1 MHRRAILHSDINCC
15 YAQIECQ
22 AHPDLRGRPVV
33 VGGDESAR
41 HGIVLAKNMLAK
53 RRGIKTAETLRDA
66 RRKCPGLV
74 VVPPD
79 YRLYLHVSSLARR
92 IYYDY
97 TDLVE
102 PFGPDEAWLD
112 VTGSTRCLGLT
123 PHQIAC
129 EISERMKA
137 ELGITVSVGVS
148 WNKIFAKFGSDYEKP
163 DAVTLVTPENYRD
176 LVWKAPVGEL
186 LYVGAATE
194 AKLRASGIATIGD
207 LAHAGDYYL
216 KSRLGKM
223 GFVLRDFAR
232 GEDATEVKPLDLA
245 SCDVARDVKSYGN
258 GITFPRDIADMR
270 TAKAVV
276 WMLAESVA
284 QRMREGRARCRMVSV
299 GFRRAGDLS
308 GFTRQ
313 APTALPT
320 NITAEVARCAWEL
333 FRANAG
339 DLREE
344 PLRAIHVR
352 AGRIVPAADEL
363 QLSLFDPMPRRA
375 DMERLD
381 AAIDE
386 LRRRFGNKCV
396 VWGPQ
401 ALDADAWVNDA
412 HGNVVHPVSFFHR

>member
-1 MHRRAILHSDINCC
+1 MRRRAILHSDINCC

-22 AHPDLRGRPVV
+22 ARPELRDKPVV
-33 VGGDESAR
+33 VGGDEVSR

-53 RRGIKTAETLRDA
+53 KRGIKTADTLRDA

-112 VTGSTRCLGLT
+112 VTGSTKCLGLT
-123 PHQIAC
+123 PEQIAC
-129 EISERMKA
+129 EVSERMKA

-148 WNKIFAKFGSDYEKP
+148 WNKIFAKFGSDYKKP
-163 DAVTLVTPENYRD
+163 DAVTLVTPENYRE
-176 LVWKAPVGEL
+176 LVWKAPVGDL

-194 AKLRASGIATIGD
+194 AKLRSSGIATIGD

-216 KSRLGKM
+216 HNRLGKM

-284 QRMREGRARCRMVSV
+284 QRMREGRARCCTVSV

-320 NITAEVARCAWEL
+320 NITAEVAHCAWEL

-339 DLREE
+339 DLGEE
-344 PLRAIHVR
+344 PLRGIHVR

-363 QLSLFDPMPRRA
+363 QLSLFDPLPRRTE
-375 DMERLD
+375 MERLD

-401 ALDADAWVNDA
+401 ALDADAWANDA